1 MKFSKTLLTIFAAL
15 LFSITLFPTET
26 FACACCAN
34 PGTYWITTRK
44 PDKRD
49 LDLLSQM
56 KFKNAKIFSTD
67 ADDDVK
73 GLDWKGE
80 DFTVSGLLSGKSW
93 KLDFKGAENTSG
105 VLNLTAPLSMVSFMV
120 DTREKKQGDPN
131 LYKEM
136 RFKYRV
142 ASGTGMFKKGF
153 APGTEYFLVLQGG
166 GNYCTDASSFTD
178 WRIEITGKKAQ
189 YAFYGELDN

>member
-1 MKFSKTLLTIFAAL
+1 MKFLKTLLTAFAAL
-15 LFSITLFPTET
+15 LFSITLFSTET

-44 PDKRD
+44 PDQRD
-49 LDLLSQM
+49 LHLLSEI
-56 KFKNAKIFSTD
+56 KFKNAKIFRTD
-67 ADDDVK
+67 SDDDAK
-73 GLDWKGE
+73 GLDLKGE

-105 VLNLTAPLSMVSFMV
+105 VLNLTTPLSMVSFMV
-120 DTREKKQGDPN
+120 DTREKKEGDPI

-142 ASGTGMFKKGF
+142 ASGTGIFKNGI
-153 APGTEYFLVLQGG
+153 APGTEYFLVLQGH

-178 WRIEITGKKAQ
+178 WRIEVTGKKAS
-189 YAFYGELDN
+189 YALYGELDN